1 MSEYNGGIQGSQ
13 ARAAMATGLLFMRE
27 SVTIKQ
33 IMDAT
38 GIRTRRGALFLID
51 NISFCVPIY
60 EVEQGVYALN
70 RDGIRDLL
78 E

>member
-1 MSEYNGGIQGSQ
+1 MSDYNGGVQGSQ

-27 SVTIKQ
+27 SVTIQQ
-33 IMDAT
+33 IMEAT

>member
-38 GIRTRRGALFLID
+38 GIRTRRGALFLVD
-51 NISFCVPIY
+51 NISLCVPIY